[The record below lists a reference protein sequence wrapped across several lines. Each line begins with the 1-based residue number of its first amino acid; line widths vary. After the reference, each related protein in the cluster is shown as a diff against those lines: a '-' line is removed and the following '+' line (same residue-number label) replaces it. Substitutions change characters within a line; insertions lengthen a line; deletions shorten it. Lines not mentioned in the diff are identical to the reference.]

1 MTTANQKEYH
11 SYLEVEIKMKKAI
24 GPRKSLFV
32 CMLQLQEAIES
43 GGEGGCRGGC
53 VTVYR
58 LCVRE
63 ELVVC
68 S

>member
-1 MTTANQKEYH
+1 
-11 SYLEVEIKMKKAI
+11 MKKAI

-68 S
+68 SWYNNIGLLILSTPKNVK